1 MKQPASHS
9 RTIYLIVL
17 ILVGLFPLYSA
28 PLTTEDLKASLRTN
42 TELLLLQEEI
52 TQAQLDVK
60 DAKAMFWPNIELDF
74 SATWMKNPP
83 IGPITINL
91 DNFYEVITGSPP
103 LTPFDPPTVT
113 LYEGMDPFIY
123 STGIT
128 LTQPIF
134 TWGKRSHALKLSEAM
149 VLVKRNQL
157 QNQNRTLFS
166 ELETRLA
173 SVTHLKAILVLLQ
186 QQEQLAQELV
196 ALAQQASQSGMLL
209 ALEVGETRLQ
219 VQQITMAKLEIQHA
233 IDTQIL
239 ELQRLSGRKDV
250 SATNIFQSYDEE
262 TLTSFLET
270 PVSALVDKALA
281 ADQPALMAVSTFEKI
296 TTEAE
301 KIAKG
306 SFYGKPDVAL
316 VINATYGGPKF
327 PIIDSDWQEKDT
339 YDLTVSVGF
348 KTTLWD
354 GGKILNEIRRAA
366 SQVEYARIQS
376 QSVRQQI
383 EQEVRKNH
391 AKLSMTVEKLRLQQ
405 EKTETLT
412 QRKTLNKQ
420 LAQAGLQ
427 GRQQTL
433 MAEIAVFASQIE
445 EEQLKIDLSQY
456 INILKALT

>member
-1 MKQPASHS
+1 MKQLAN
-9 RTIYLIVL
+9 RNQTLYLIVL

-28 PLTTEDLKASLRTN
+28 PLTTEDLKASVRTN

-91 DNFYEVITGSPP
+91 DDLYYATGGKPPSP
-103 LTPFDPPTVT
+103 FADPIKT
-113 LYEGMDPFIY
+113 LYEGMDPLIY

-134 TWGKRSHALKLSEAM
+134 TWGKRSHALKLSQAM

-166 ELETRLA
+166 ELETRMA
-173 SVTHLKAILVLLQ
+173 SVTHLKAILALLQ

-209 ALEVGETRLQ
+209 ALEVAETRLQ

-233 IDTQIL
+233 IETQIL

-250 SATNIFQSYDEE
+250 SAIDIFQSYDKEA
-262 TLTSFLET
+262 LTAFLET
-270 PVSALVDKALA
+270 PVSALVGKALA
-281 ADQPALMAVSTFEKI
+281 ADQPALMAI
-296 TTEAE
+296 TTLEQVTAEAE
-301 KIAKG
+301 KIARG
-306 SFYGKPDVAL
+306 SFYGKPDLAL
-316 VINATYGGPKF
+316 VIQATYSGPKMPLF
-327 PIIDSDWQEKDT
+327 EENWQKEND
-339 YDLTVSVGF
+339 YNFNVSVGF

-366 SQVEYARIQS
+366 SQSESARIQT

-383 EQEVRKNH
+383 EQKVRENH
-391 AKLSMTVEKLRLQQ
+391 LKLTMTVEKLQNQQ

-412 QRKTLNKQ
+412 QRKLLNAQ
-420 LAQAGLQ
+420 LAEAGLQ

-433 MAEIAVFASQIE
+433 IAEIEVLASQIE
-445 EEQLKIDLSQY
+445 EEQLKINLSQY
-456 INILKALT
+456 ITILKALT